1 MYDYIRITGSCSI
14 TLVDANKDIIAA
26 CLKLIEAAA
35 PARKAAGVAPATIAI
50 NYSPWYEMFKGND
63 PTVEGDAEKK
73 ELTYYGNYLRWVG
86 EWLGPDDQ
94 DKLGAVLLDMEKWSG
109 GVGSE
114 AVMAAATRKAD
125 LIYNATIAAFPH
137 ARIEMYGRGAVTGS
151 DRYNHY
157 TLDKEGANITNIWTR
172 GFRCTPS
179 TTTCHVATG
188 SDSLRLPEQTA

>member
-86 EWLGPDDQ
+86 GWLGSDNQ

-125 LIYNATIAAFPH
+125 LIYNATIAAFPN

-157 TLDKEGANITNIWTR
+157 TLDKEGANISDIWTR
-172 GFRCTPS
+172 TYRCTLPA
-179 TTTCHVATG
+179 TT
-188 SDSLRLPEQTA
+188 LPRRRRL